1 MAAYL
6 LFALTRPLVQW
17 LPRPLLGVLG
27 ILAGLIGYVASP
39 RARSAVAHNVSV
51 VLPHVDARA
60 RRKLI
65 TLTFIHGAW
74 GYIELLAIRKTS
86 AAALQQAY
94 RISGWEHLEEARK
107 AGRGVILVGAHLG
120 ASTIAG
126 PLVALRGIPT
136 TAVVEPLQPARLG
149 DLMEQQ
155 RTAFGLKLVAADQ
168 RAIRK
173 ILEALRGNEIVGIF
187 CDRDV
192 AGTGEALPFFGKT
205 TRISTAVA
213 TLSLRTGA
221 VVLPA
226 VAYRTRP
233 FAGIGRIEAPVDL
246 PRSGDAKRDVREGTL
261 RILERFER
269 MILERPEQWVLFS
282 EVWPQEDPL

>member
-1 MAAYL
+1 MTTYL
-6 LFALTRPLVQW
+6 LLALARPLVKR
-17 LPRPLLGVLG
+17 LPQSLLTVVG

-39 RARSAVAHNVSV
+39 RARSAVAHNLSV
-51 VLPHVDARA
+51 VLPNLDAGA
-60 RRKLI
+60 RRKLTI
-65 TLTFIHGAW
+65 LTFIHGAW
-74 GYIELLAIRKTS
+74 GYIELMALSKTS
-86 AAALQQAY
+86 AATLQQAY
-94 RISGWEHLEEARK
+94 RMSGWEHLEEARK

-136 TAVVEPLQPARLG
+136 TAVVEPLQPARLWE
-149 DLMEQQ
+149 LMGQQ
-155 RTAFGLKLVAADQ
+155 RTAFGLKLVAADGQ
-168 RAIRK
+168 AMRK
-173 ILEALRGNEIVGIF
+173 ILEALRGNEIVGIL

-205 TRISTAVA
+205 ARISTAVA
-213 TLSLRTGA
+213 TLGLRTGA

-233 FAGIGRIEAPVDL
+233 FAAIGRIEAPVEL

-261 RILERFER
+261 RVLDRFER

-282 EVWPQEDPL
+282 EVWPDEE